1 MKSIYIKSVEFFDA
15 NAHQIDEIY
24 AEKLLMDISTIIP
37 IKDDNNIL
45 FLNVGNAFEENKF
58 IKEFIGKE
66 YKIYKEKNDIY
77 RFIQGLKGQLE
88 VKLYNLVLQ
97 NPIGYL
103 ISLYRMLDYNSQ
115 FTPLVME
122 EIDKDIDE
130 IEFKD
135 EKIRILASSINLL
148 KKQAN
153 ESRFKKILGYIENI
167 IAIDKQALQKVVN
180 YILAYK
186 FEYSDTNIQAV
197 VELED
202 LIEVA
207 RGIYRILSI
216 KHEIFS
222 NIEKNTLIIDNG
234 EIIISVE
241 EPILKTIS
249 GDFYDVM
256 SNNLTNNFK
265 FDDKVN
271 EVMREFIGVDSIT
284 INNAI
289 NNAINRY
296 TDGESEYPG
305 MMFFDEEGLLM
316 FLKSFFSIDTNNAK
330 KIKKELVLDKLKVSK
345 IRNDVSLNEGRLM
358 RQSILELNEGLYI
371 CSEPIFLFSLGGII
385 ADIADGN
392 ISNEEFKGKLFK
404 YIHEMH
410 IEFEKDV
417 ESLIGAN
424 SSCQLLNRRVHETFF
439 KEFKLPGEIDIL
451 VIIKGVLFVIEC
463 KAFSLQF
470 NLSGMLSEMKKV
482 KGTSD
487 KKSIQQK
494 LKANVDTLKE
504 NKHIVESVVGLKI
517 DKIEGVIITKNPS
530 IAFEA
535 NMGFFDV
542 IHSSQILNYIKDHT

>member
-15 NAHQIDEIY
+15 NAYQIDEIY

-45 FLNVGNAFEENKF
+45 FFKGGNAFEENKF

-122 EIDKDIDE
+122 AINKDIDE

-135 EKIRILASSINLL
+135 ENIRILASSINLL

-153 ESRFKKILGYIENI
+153 ESKFKKILGYIENI
-167 IAIDKQALQKVVN
+167 IAIDKQSLQKVVN

-186 FEYSDTNIQAV
+186 FEYSDANIQAV
-197 VELED
+197 VELEE

-222 NIEKNTLIIDNG
+222 NIENITLKIDNG

-249 GDFYDVM
+249 GDFYDVL

-271 EVMREFIGVDSIT
+271 EVMREFIGIDSIT
-284 INNAI
+284 I

-296 TDGESEYPG
+296 TDGENEYPG

-316 FLKSFFSIDTNNAK
+316 FLESFFSIDTNSAK

-345 IRNDVSLNEGRLM
+345 IRDDVSLDEGRLM

-371 CSEPIFLFSLGGII
+371 CSEPIFIFSLGGII

-424 SSCQLLNRRVHETFF
+424 SSCQLLNRGVHETFF

-470 NLSGMLSEMKKV
+470 NLSGMLSEVKKV
-482 KGTSD
+482 KGTSN

-494 LKANVDTLKE
+494 LKAKVDTLKE

-542 IHSSQILNYIKDHT
+542 IHSSQILNYIKDRT